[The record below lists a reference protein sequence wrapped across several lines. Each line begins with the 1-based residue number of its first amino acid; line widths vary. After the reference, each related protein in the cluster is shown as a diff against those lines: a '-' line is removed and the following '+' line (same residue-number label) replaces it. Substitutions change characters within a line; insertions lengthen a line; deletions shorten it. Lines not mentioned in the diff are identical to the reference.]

1 MTFAIENAFALAI
14 LGEHSPDTSTTKDLI
29 YKTDLAFW
37 RVSSRILEGNTSL
50 PSDEADIFE
59 GIFAFS
65 ILGERVNSGV
75 DTNTLVAS
83 ATQVYLSIRGRLIP
97 GECVLPSPQSTM
109 TTSRPDPSVI
119 VLFSLTT
126 AFPAA
131 ESDVG
136 GYPDNI
142 IDGETMSYEF
152 EYSLKLAIE
161 NEQASGASQEAVLS
175 SGANALSSIRR
186 RFDDSNFEIPR
197 ATRLLERLFILAIL
211 REQAADNIE
220 IPPLITRVTSSWER
234 IAARLGR
241 NKTPFPSNGTRNSNE
256 NADSNHSISTG
267 SGAVVAQAVAVS
279 APPVMPAGAVKAAAP
294 PRRRYDGKR
303 GKDRYGCELCD
314 QPPHYTSKCSLDRH
328 KKKHHGIPTPGE
340 LRQERKLAAEAALGA
355 QVDGDQAD
363 RDQTA
368 GDQQVKDEAIE
379 KETGDE
385 MDLEKQSLSIEVFP
399 TVKAISIS
407 QAYKARTIAE
417 EARLPSAGSSPMSL
431 SDDETE
437 GTMAA
442 LRAVSDMGAASTLPM
457 DIDSQQP
464 HAPRRTISCRHF
476 YFSAPQEQHE
486 VGHRKQLQDTTKEVA
501 SYIVN
506 NIAPEK
512 RTDAVKTVARALAFR
527 RLKEQAHRKN
537 QREKD
542 KEAEENDQMTIS
554 KTAFKLHMARI
565 QAAQQLSASWMKDTV
580 DSLDRE
586 SIQARII
593 DMSLEEIHDTAA
605 AFERS
610 KDPAF

>member
-97 GECVLPSPQSTM
+97 G
-109 TTSRPDPSVI
+109 D
-119 VLFSLTT
+119 LTT

-256 NADSNHSISTG
+256 NADSNVSSDSIANGNSN
-267 SGAVVAQAVAVS
+267 ANVNDNVAYESQS
-279 APPVMPAGAVKAAAP
+279 
-294 PRRRYDGKR
+294 
-303 GKDRYGCELCD
+303 
-314 QPPHYTSKCSLDRH
+314 SIH

-355 QVDGDQAD
+355 QVDGDQVD

-368 GDQQVKDEAIE
+368 GDQQVKDEAID